1 MDSKSEN
8 NPSPRETYNFIG
20 NDRLVDFLV
29 FSEENNRLHHAY
41 LLSGD
46 KGIGKATFAYN
57 FARYLFNNKKNNF
70 SRIDRDNKH
79 SRLIESRSHPDL
91 FVIEI
96 DKEAKKNKIDV
107 NQIRECIDF
116 FNYTTAVCNYKIC
129 IIDSLDD
136 MNLNSA
142 NAILKVLEE
151 PPDNSLFLIISQSPK
166 SIIPTIR
173 SRCLELKFE
182 RLKNDLLF
190 DYLKQTMPDIEVDSI
205 KDVVKISQG
214 SLGRA
219 LMFFNEEIKG
229 INETTKNL
237 FSNSGNIDIYEF
249 CERLLKNNN
258 HFIKDFFEFLLFHL
272 ESLIKEE
279 SLKIINF
286 KNKKLLNYF
295 LLREELQSMI
305 LQEKYFNTDKR
316 QIILNL
322 ILKAKENT

>member
-1 MDSKSEN
+1 
-8 NPSPRETYNFIG
+8 
-20 NDRLVDFLV
+20 
-29 FSEENNRLHHAY
+29 
-41 LLSGD
+41 
-46 KGIGKATFAYN
+46 
-57 FARYLFNNKKNNF
+57 
-70 SRIDRDNKH
+70 
-79 SRLIESRSHPDL
+79 
-91 FVIEI
+91 
-96 DKEAKKNKIDV
+96 
-107 NQIRECIDF
+107 
-116 FNYTTAVCNYKIC
+116 
-129 IIDSLDD
+129 

-166 SIIPTIR
+166 SLIPTIR
-173 SRCLELKFE
+173 SRCLELRFE

-205 KDVVKISQG
+205 KEVVKISQG

-249 CERLLKNNN
+249 CDRLLKNNN
-258 HFIKDFFEFLLFHL
+258 HFIKNFFEFLLFHL

-279 SLKIINF
+279 SLKVINF

>member
-1 MDSKSEN
+1 MDLQSEN
-8 NPSPRETYNFIG
+8 YPLPRETYNFIG

-29 FSEENNRLHHAY
+29 LSEENNRLHHAY

-70 SRIDRDNKH
+70 SKIGRDNKH

-96 DKEAKKNKIDV
+96 DKESKKNKIDV
-107 NQIRECIDF
+107 NQVRECIDF
-116 FNYTTAVCNYKIC
+116 FNYTTSICNYKIC

-151 PPDNSLFLIISQSPK
+151 PPDNSVFLMISQSPK
-166 SIIPTIR
+166 SLIPTIR
-173 SRCLELKFE
+173 SRCLELRFE
-182 RLKNDLLF
+182 RLKDDLLF
-190 DYLKQTMPDIEVDSI
+190 DYLKQLMPDTEVDSI
-205 KDVVKISQG
+205 KEVVKISQG

-237 FSNSGNIDIYEF
+237 FFNAGNIDIYEF

-258 HFIKDFFEFLLFHL
+258 HLIKDFFEFLLFHL

-286 KNKKLLNYF
+286 KNRKLLNYF
-295 LLREELQSMI
+295 LLREELQNMI
-305 LQEKYFNTDKR
+305 LQEKYLNTDKR

>member
-1 MDSKSEN
+1 MDLQSEN
-8 NPSPRETYNFIG
+8 YPLPRETYNFIG

-70 SRIDRDNKH
+70 SKIDRDNKH

-96 DKEAKKNKIDV
+96 DKESKKNKIDV
-107 NQIRECIDF
+107 NQVRECIDF
-116 FNYTTAVCNYKIC
+116 FNYTTALCNYKIC
-129 IIDSLDD
+129 IIDSLDE
-136 MNLNSA
+136 MNLNAA

-151 PPDNSLFLIISQSPK
+151 PPDNSLFLVISQSPK
-166 SIIPTIR
+166 SLIPTIR
-173 SRCLELKFE
+173 SRCLELRFE
-182 RLKNDLLF
+182 RLKDDLLF
-190 DYLKQTMPDIEVDSI
+190 DYLKQTMPDIEGDSI
-205 KDVVKISQG
+205 KEVVKISQG

-229 INETTKNL
+229 INENTKNL
-237 FSNSGNIDIYEF
+237 FSNSDNIDIYEF

-258 HFIKDFFEFLLFHL
+258 HLIKDFFEFLLFHL

-286 KNKKLLNYF
+286 KNRKLLNYF

-305 LQEKYFNTDKR
+305 LQEKYFNADKR

-322 ILKAKENT
+322 ILKTKEIS

>member
-1 MDSKSEN
+1 MDLQSEN
-8 NPSPRETYNFIG
+8 YSSPRETYNFIG

-70 SRIDRDNKH
+70 SKIDRDNKH

-96 DKEAKKNKIDV
+96 DKESKKNKIDV
-107 NQIRECIDF
+107 NQVRECIDF
-116 FNYTTAVCNYKIC
+116 FNYTTALCNYKIC
-129 IIDSLDD
+129 IIDSLDE
-136 MNLNSA
+136 MNLNAA

-151 PPDNSLFLIISQSPK
+151 PPDNSLFLVISQSPK
-166 SIIPTIR
+166 SLIPTIR
-173 SRCLELKFE
+173 SRCLELRFE
-182 RLKNDLLF
+182 RLKDDLLF
-190 DYLKQTMPDIEVDSI
+190 DYLKQTMPDIEGDSI
-205 KDVVKISQG
+205 KEVVKISQG

-229 INETTKNL
+229 INENTKNL
-237 FSNSGNIDIYEF
+237 FSNSDNIDIYEF

-258 HFIKDFFEFLLFHL
+258 HLIKDFFEFLLFHL

-279 SLKIINF
+279 SLKRINF

-305 LQEKYFNTDKR
+305 LQEKYFNADKR

-322 ILKAKENT
+322 ILKTKEIS

>member
-1 MDSKSEN
+1 MDLQSEN
-8 NPSPRETYNFIG
+8 YSSPRETYNFIG

-70 SRIDRDNKH
+70 SKIDRDNKH

-96 DKEAKKNKIDV
+96 DKESKKNKIDV
-107 NQIRECIDF
+107 NQVRECIDF
-116 FNYTTAVCNYKIC
+116 FNYTTALCNYKIC
-129 IIDSLDD
+129 IIDSLDE
-136 MNLNSA
+136 MNLNAA

-151 PPDNSLFLIISQSPK
+151 PPDNSLFLVISQSPK
-166 SIIPTIR
+166 SLIPTIR
-173 SRCLELKFE
+173 SRCLELRFE
-182 RLKNDLLF
+182 RLKDDLLF
-190 DYLKQTMPDIEVDSI
+190 DYLKQTMPDIEGDSI
-205 KDVVKISQG
+205 KEVVKISQG

-229 INETTKNL
+229 INENTKNL
-237 FSNSGNIDIYEF
+237 FSNSDNIDIYEF

-279 SLKIINF
+279 SLKRINF

-305 LQEKYFNTDKR
+305 LQEKYFNADKR

-322 ILKAKENT
+322 ILKTKEIS

>member
-1 MDSKSEN
+1 M
-8 NPSPRETYNFIG
+8 
-20 NDRLVDFLV
+20 V

-70 SRIDRDNKH
+70 SRINRDNKH

-96 DKEAKKNKIDV
+96 DKESKKNKIDV
-107 NQIRECIDF
+107 NQVRECIDF
-116 FNYTTAVCNYKIC
+116 FNYTTALCNYKIC

-166 SIIPTIR
+166 SLIPTIR
-173 SRCLELKFE
+173 SRCLELRFE

-205 KDVVKISQG
+205 KEAVKISQG

-249 CERLLKNNN
+249 
-258 HFIKDFFEFLLFHL
+258 
-272 ESLIKEE
+272 
-279 SLKIINF
+279 
-286 KNKKLLNYF
+286 
-295 LLREELQSMI
+295 
-305 LQEKYFNTDKR
+305 
-316 QIILNL
+316 
-322 ILKAKENT
+322 

>member
-70 SRIDRDNKH
+70 SKIDRDNKH
-79 SRLIESRSHPDL
+79 CRLIESRSHPDL

>member
-1 MDSKSEN
+1 MDSQSEN

-70 SRIDRDNKH
+70 SKIDRDNKH
-79 SRLIESRSHPDL
+79 CRLIESRSHPDL

-96 DKEAKKNKIDV
+96 DKESKRNKIDV
-107 NQIRECIDF
+107 NQVRECIDF
-116 FNYTTAVCNYKIC
+116 FNYTTALCNYKIC

-205 KDVVKISQG
+205 KEAVKISQG

-229 INETTKNL
+229 INE
-237 FSNSGNIDIYEF
+237 ID
-249 CERLLKNNN
+249 R
-258 HFIKDFFEFLLFHL
+258 
-272 ESLIKEE
+272 S
-279 SLKIINF
+279 
-286 KNKKLLNYF
+286 
-295 LLREELQSMI
+295 
-305 LQEKYFNTDKR
+305 
-316 QIILNL
+316 
-322 ILKAKENT
+322 

>member
-1 MDSKSEN
+1 MDLQSEN
-8 NPSPRETYNFIG
+8 YSSPRETYNFIG

-70 SRIDRDNKH
+70 SKIDRDNKH
-79 SRLIESRSHPDL
+79 CRLIESRSHPDL

-205 KDVVKISQG
+205 KEVVKISQG

-305 LQEKYFNTDKR
+305 LQEKHFNSDKR

>member
-1 MDSKSEN
+1 MDSQSEN

-70 SRIDRDNKH
+70 SKIDRDNKH
-79 SRLIESRSHPDL
+79 CRLIESRSHPDL

-182 RLKNDLLF
+182 RLKDDLLF
-190 DYLKQTMPDIEVDSI
+190 DYLKQTMPDIEVNSI
-205 KDVVKISQG
+205 KEVVKISQG

>member
-1 MDSKSEN
+1 MDSQSEN

-70 SRIDRDNKH
+70 SRINRDNKH

-96 DKEAKKNKIDV
+96 DKESKRNKIDV
-107 NQIRECIDF
+107 NQVRECIDF
-116 FNYTTAVCNYKIC
+116 FNYTTALCNYKIC

-166 SIIPTIR
+166 SLIPTIR
-173 SRCLELKFE
+173 SRCLELRFE

-205 KDVVKISQG
+205 KEAVKISQG

-272 ESLIKEE
+272 ESLIKDE
-279 SLKIINF
+279 SLKKINF

>member
-70 SRIDRDNKH
+70 SKIDRDNKH
-79 SRLIESRSHPDL
+79 CRLIESRSHPDL

-205 KDVVKISQG
+205 KEVVKISQG

>member
-1 MDSKSEN
+1 MDSQSEN

-79 SRLIESRSHPDL
+79 SRLIESRGHPDL

-96 DKEAKKNKIDV
+96 DKESKKNKIDV
-107 NQIRECIDF
+107 NQARECIDF

-205 KDVVKISQG
+205 KEAVKISQG

>member
-1 MDSKSEN
+1 MDSQSEN

-96 DKEAKKNKIDV
+96 DKESKKNKIDV
-107 NQIRECIDF
+107 NQVRECIDF
-116 FNYTTAVCNYKIC
+116 FNYTAAVCNYKIC

-166 SIIPTIR
+166 SLIPTIR
-173 SRCLELKFE
+173 SRCLELRFE

-205 KDVVKISQG
+205 KEAVKISQG

-272 ESLIKEE
+272 ESLIKDE
-279 SLKIINF
+279 SLKKINF

-305 LQEKYFNTDKR
+305 LQEKYFNTDKK